1 MEVAFGIVLP
11 HTKEWDM
18 DEMTLVDKMSKL
30 QTIDELVDLSKEI
43 GKPLSYNDADKLFG
57 RINQCQNDVA
67 ELSGD
72 TVAKLA
78 KEAFGI

>member
-18 DEMTLVDKMSKL
+18 DEMTLVDRMSKL

-43 GKPLSYNDADKLFG
+43 GKTLSYNDADKLFG
-57 RINQCQNDVA
+57 RINQCQNDAA

>member
-1 MEVAFGIVLP
+1 
-11 HTKEWDM
+11 M

-43 GKPLSYNDADKLFG
+43 GKPLSYNDADQLFG

-72 TVAKLA
+72 TVTKLA